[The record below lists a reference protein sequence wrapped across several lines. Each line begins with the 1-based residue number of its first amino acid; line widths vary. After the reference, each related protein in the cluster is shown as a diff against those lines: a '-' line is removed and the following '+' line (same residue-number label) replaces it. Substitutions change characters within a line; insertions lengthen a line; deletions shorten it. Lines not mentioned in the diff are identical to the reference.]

1 MSMILR
7 RTVRGTLFR
16 TNVIEVRESLCILD
30 QNDIKKVILN
40 PDKNLEKMDFTFE
53 VRLINCALNLI
64 FQLGLILQLI
74 NKISKLTGLN
84 IYCENAVSGILIV
97 LSLRCAFNDNKVRLS
112 TVTCEKS
119 VFEIRGIFEMKFSKI
134 KSLKVAY

>member
-64 FQLGLILQLI
+64 L
-74 NKISKLTGLN
+74 
-84 IYCENAVSGILIV
+84 
-97 LSLRCAFNDNKVRLS
+97 
-112 TVTCEKS
+112 
-119 VFEIRGIFEMKFSKI
+119 
-134 KSLKVAY
+134 